1 MAEVSAIMFVYE
13 ITGRR
18 MWPVQPLPVIPD
30 VGDVLQLEI
39 VEQVDEGAPKIVAE
53 KRHRYVSIQVSR
65 RRFICRTTAWA
76 CVLTVHDYAPDEP
89 DF

>member
-18 MWPVQPLPVIPD
+18 MWSVHVLPTTPS

-39 VEQVDEGAPKIVAE
+39 FEQVDESAPKTVAE
-53 KRHRYVSIQVSR
+53 MRRRYVSIQVGR
-65 RRFICRTTAWA
+65 RRFIERNAAWA

-89 DF
+89 DG